1 MAPARPV
8 ATMHLRGIGAW
19 FFFGAPQSR
28 AMKCRFLA
36 SAVILALVVS
46 GPRPAAG
53 AGAEQGPA
61 TEEMTELGEHMDR
74 LSGAFRKLRRQ
85 AGDPAHNA
93 ASLELLAEMRD
104 AAQAAAKLV
113 PAKAADLPEADRA
126 KFTAAYRKQM
136 EKLLAQVSAI
146 EATFKA
152 GDNPAAQKR
161 IAELADFQK
170 ASHREYR
177 NSKP

>member
-1 MAPARPV
+1 
-8 ATMHLRGIGAW
+8 
-19 FFFGAPQSR
+19 
-28 AMKCRFLA
+28 MKSRFLA
-36 SAVILALVVS
+36 FAVLFALVS
-46 GPRPAAG
+46 TSPLLA
-53 AGAEQGPA
+53 AGAEQNPGS
-61 TEEMTELGEHMDR
+61 EEMTELGEHMDR

-85 AGDPAHNA
+85 VGDPAQNA

-136 EKLLAQVSAI
+136 GKLLTQLTDL
-146 EATFKA
+146 EAALKA
-152 GDNPAAQKR
+152 GDNPAALKQVG
-161 IAELADFQK
+161 ELADFQK

-177 NSKP
+177 KAKP

>member
-1 MAPARPV
+1 
-8 ATMHLRGIGAW
+8 
-19 FFFGAPQSR
+19 
-28 AMKCRFLA
+28 MKSRFLA
-36 SAVILALVVS
+36 FAVLLALVS
-46 GPRPAAG
+46 TGPLLT
-53 AGAEQGPA
+53 AGAEQNPGS
-61 TEEMTELGEHMDR
+61 EEMTELGEHMDR

-85 AGDPAHNA
+85 VGDPAQNA

-136 EKLLAQVSAI
+136 GKLLTQLTDLEAALKTGDNSAALKQVS
-146 EATFKA
+146 
-152 GDNPAAQKR
+152 
-161 IAELADFQK
+161 ELADFQK

-177 NSKP
+177 KAKP